1 MRHDPIARETDS
13 ELVKEFV
20 DRVASE
26 TAALAE
32 RYETMK
38 GLDASQA
45 AAAVA
50 TEVVRIALQLLEERG
65 RA

>member
-1 MRHDPIARETDS
+1 MRLEPIARETDT
-13 ELVKEFV
+13 ELIKEFV

-32 RYETMK
+32 RYETME
-38 GLDASQA
+38 GFDASQA

-65 RA
+65 RV